1 MEDLLAPVLPWTLN
15 IFYPFFFFFGGGGG
29 LRLIFLVLVR
39 KCVSNRIWRGISSDS
54 ERLKKFKCFSTFGR
68 GYVFPSL
75 VSFTNF
81 PRLDSSSLFFFFFPP
96 SLILRLAPLL
106 IFMISRLWHLLYIFP
121 HLAPIVIADWVSQ
134 RAVIILGIRYEA
146 YRKRRY
152 FIWRLA
158 VWKRKCERVQRIIG
172 CKNFHFRFSYR
183 AIVYHFTLIF
193 RRMTWKLTYLT
204 SL

>member
-1 MEDLLAPVLPWTLN
+1 MLFHLRK
-15 IFYPFFFFFGGGGG
+15 G
-29 LRLIFLVLVR
+29 LRVSVL
-39 KCVSNRIWRGISSDS
+39 GIVY
-54 ERLKKFKCFSTFGR
+54 EFSTLG
-68 GYVFPSL
+68 L
-75 VSFTNF
+75 VTRFTVT
-81 PRLDSSSLFFFFFPP
+81 PVAALLLFSFFFPP
-96 SLILRLAPLL
+96 SLILRLAPVL

-134 RAVIILGIRYEA
+134 RAVTILGIRYEA